1 MFILDKDKVMNEN
14 EEDEEIKRQ
23 LEEEEFEG
31 ADLQAYFKEMEALK
45 SDFSDLDDLDMEEL
59 QEIQEAIT
67 KVKEGENLVNK
78 ELIKDDG
85 DEDATREELKKEY
98 DLKEAMLS
106 DFSDMDEI
114 DLDELREIQDAIET
128 VKHEGQGSSED
139 VEGIQPTQDVSKEL
153 EERIKEE
160 LLKRKELEEEEAVSP
175 DKFLEYVSNKRDKI
189 WYHALHYLVF
199 GIEDH
204 TASKSLLFD
213 VLKEVTSKSP
223 IDPIPEHQ
231 FYFGLGYILRLTL
244 NNKQIVRFMK
254 NRSFKININIDILK
268 EILKKAGNPISTR
281 PVLKAKEKK
290 KMYKDFLK
298 DDFLDI

>member
-1 MFILDKDKVMNEN
+1 MNEN
-14 EEDEEIKRQ
+14 EENEEIKRQ

-31 ADLQAYFKEMEALK
+31 DDLQAYIKEMEALK
-45 SDFSDLDDLDMEEL
+45 SDFSDLDELDMEEL
-59 QEIQEAIT
+59 QEIQEAII
-67 KVKEGENLVNK
+67 KVKEGENLVTK
-78 ELIKDDG
+78 VLIKDDG
-85 DEDATREELKKEY
+85 NDNAIREELKEEY
-98 DLKEAMLS
+98 DLKEAMLT

-128 VKHEGQGSSED
+128 VKHEVQGSSED
-139 VEGIQPTQDVSKEL
+139 VEGIQPTHEVSKEL
-153 EERIKEE
+153 EKRIKEE

-175 DKFLEYVSNKRDKI
+175 DNFLEYVSNKREKI

-199 GIEDH
+199 GIDDH

-213 VLKEVTSKSP
+213 VLKEITSKSP

-244 NNKQIVRFMK
+244 NNKQVVRFMK
-254 NRSFKININIDILK
+254 GRKFKINVSIDLLK
-268 EILKKAGNPISTR
+268 EILEKAGDPISTR
-281 PVLKAKEKK
+281 PVLKEKEKK
-290 KMYKDFLK
+290 KMYNDFLK

>member
-1 MFILDKDKVMNEN
+1 MNEN
-14 EEDEEIKRQ
+14 EENEEIKRQ

-31 ADLQAYFKEMEALK
+31 DDLQAYIKEMEALK
-45 SDFSDLDDLDMEEL
+45 SDFSDLDELDMEEL
-59 QEIQEAIT
+59 QEIQEAII
-67 KVKEGENLVNK
+67 KVKEGENLVTK
-78 ELIKDDG
+78 VLIKDDG
-85 DEDATREELKKEY
+85 NDNAIREELKEEY
-98 DLKEAMLS
+98 DLKEAMLT

-128 VKHEGQGSSED
+128 VKHEVQGSSED
-139 VEGIQPTQDVSKEL
+139 VEGIQPTHEVSNEL
-153 EERIKEE
+153 EKRIKEE

-175 DKFLEYVSNKRDKI
+175 DNFLEYVSNKREKI

-199 GIEDH
+199 GIDDH

-213 VLKEVTSKSP
+213 VLKEITSKSP

-244 NNKQIVRFMK
+244 NNKQVVRFMK
-254 NRSFKININIDILK
+254 GRKFKINVSIDLLK
-268 EILKKAGNPISTR
+268 EILEKAGDPISTR
-281 PVLKAKEKK
+281 PVLKEKEKK
-290 KMYKDFLK
+290 KMYNDFLK

>member
-1 MFILDKDKVMNEN
+1 MDKDKLMNEN
-14 EEDEEIKRQ
+14 EENEEIKRQ

-31 ADLQAYFKEMEALK
+31 DDLQAYIKEMEALK
-45 SDFSDLDDLDMEEL
+45 SDFSDLDELDMEEL
-59 QEIQEAIT
+59 QEIQEAII
-67 KVKEGENLVNK
+67 KVKEGENLVTK

-85 DEDATREELKKEY
+85 NDNAIREELKEEY
-98 DLKEAMLS
+98 DLKEAMLT

-128 VKHEGQGSSED
+128 VKHEVQGTSED
-139 VEGIQPTQDVSKEL
+139 VEGIQPTHEVSKEL

-175 DKFLEYVSNKRDKI
+175 DKFLEYISNKRDKI

-213 VLKEVTSKSP
+213 VLKEVVSKSS
-223 IDPIPEHQ
+223 IDSIPENQ

-244 NNKQIVRFMK
+244 NNKQVVRFMK
-254 NRSFKININIDILK
+254 GRKFKINVSIDLLK
-268 EILKKAGNPISTR
+268 EILEKAGDPISTR
-281 PVLKAKEKK
+281 PVLKEKEKK
-290 KMYKDFLK
+290 KMYNDFLK

>member
-1 MFILDKDKVMNEN
+1 LDKDKLMNEN
-14 EEDEEIKRQ
+14 EGDEEIKRQ

-31 ADLQAYFKEMEALK
+31 DDLQAYIREMEALK
-45 SDFSDLDDLDMEEL
+45 SDFSDLDELDMEEL
-59 QEIQEAIT
+59 QEIQEAII
-67 KVKEGENLVNK
+67 KVKEGENLVTK
-78 ELIKDDG
+78 VLIKDDG
-85 DEDATREELKKEY
+85 NDNAIREELKEEY
-98 DLKEAMLS
+98 DLKEAMLT

-128 VKHEGQGSSED
+128 VKHEVQGTSED
-139 VEGIQPTQDVSKEL
+139 VEGIQPTHEVSKEL

-175 DKFLEYVSNKRDKI
+175 DKFLEYISNKRDKI

-213 VLKEVTSKSP
+213 VLKEVVSKSS
-223 IDPIPEHQ
+223 IDSIPENQ

-244 NNKQIVRFMK
+244 NNKQVVRFMK
-254 NRSFKININIDILK
+254 GRKFKINVSIDLLK
-268 EILKKAGNPISTR
+268 EILEKAGDPISTR
-281 PVLKAKEKK
+281 PVLKEKEKK
-290 KMYKDFLK
+290 KMYNDFLK